1 MNSANA
7 SPILIIGGGIAGIG
21 AALDLAS
28 CGHAVHLAEKGHIL
42 GGQVAK
48 LDKLYPTDHCAFC
61 PLWTDIKKLRDN
73 PLITVHTST
82 EVREL
87 KRVGGRLH
95 AVIVKA
101 AQVIDEGLC
110 VFCGKC
116 AGTCPEAAIEPSGY
130 HVYPPTYLIR
140 EEICSRC
147 EKCVK
152 ACPTGAIAFHR
163 REETSEL
170 VFNDVIWASGFREV
184 DLTPLPE
191 FGLGKHPDIMTAMQ
205 FEEWTAEAGVNKG
218 AIIKKSNPIVPRNI
232 AFIQC
237 AGARDQRL
245 LSYCSA
251 VCCMH
256 ALKQAQWAIR
266 RSPTIQCVVFYT
278 DLRTVGRDYYDYSLR
293 EIDGSRVR
301 VIRGRPSLIYPL
313 PGREGI
319 AVKFENTTT
328 QKREIWKFD
337 IVVLNGN
344 IGSSLKKKAQ
354 EKYFSPALSG
364 EGFVNSASDDLS
376 RFSCGFS
383 AEPADVAESVIQAS
397 SAAAKAILAKRNK

>member
-1 MNSANA
+1 MKSTKA
-7 SPILIIGGGIAGIG
+7 SPVLIIGSGVAGIG
-21 AALDLAS
+21 AALDLAY
-28 CGHAVHLAEKGHIL
+28 CGHAVHLVEKGRIL

-61 PLWTDIKKLRDN
+61 PLWTDVKKLREH
-73 PLITVHTST
+73 PLVTIHTCT
-82 EVREL
+82 EVKEL
-87 KRVGGRLH
+87 KRVNGLLH
-95 AVIVKA
+95 AVMVRKPP
-101 AQVIDEGLC
+101 VIDESLC

-116 AGTCPEAAIEPSGY
+116 ADVCPEAAIDSLGD
-130 HVYPPTYLIR
+130 HVYPPSHLVR
-140 EEICSRC
+140 EEICNRC

-152 ACPTGAIAFHR
+152 ECPTGAIDLQR
-163 REETSEL
+163 KEETSEL
-170 VFNDVIWASGFREV
+170 VFDDVIWAAGFTEV

-191 FGLGKHPDIMTAMQ
+191 FGLGKHPDIMTAME
-205 FEEWTAEAGVNKG
+205 FEKWTAEAGVNEG
-218 AIIKKSNPIVPRNI
+218 AIIKKSNFTVPRNI

-256 ALKQAQWAIR
+256 ALKHAQWAIR
-266 RSPTIQCVVFYT
+266 RNQEIQCVVFYT
-278 DLRTVGRDYYDYSLR
+278 DLRTVGRDYYEYSLR
-293 EIDGSRVR
+293 DISGSRVR
-301 VIRGRPSLIYPL
+301 LIRGRPSLIYPL
-313 PGREGI
+313 PTREGI
-319 AVKFENTTT
+319 AVKFENTIT

-337 IVVLNGN
+337 MVVLNGN
-344 IGSSLKKKAQ
+344 IGSSLKKKDQ

-364 EGFVNSASDDLS
+364 DGFVNPESDEIS

-397 SAAAKAILAKRNK
+397 SAAVKAILAKRKK

>member
-1 MNSANA
+1 MNRTNA
-7 SPILIIGGGIAGIG
+7 SPVLVIGGGVAGIG
-21 AALDLAS
+21 AALDMAD
-28 CGHAVHLAEKGHIL
+28 CGHAVHLVEKRHIL
-42 GGQVAK
+42 GGQVAR

-82 EVREL
+82 EVKEL
-87 KRVGGRLH
+87 KREGGRVH
-95 AVIVKA
+95 AVVVRKPP
-101 AQVIDEGLC
+101 VIDGSNC

-116 AGTCPEAAIEPSGY
+116 AGVCTEAAIKTLGD
-130 HVYPPTYLIR
+130 HVYPPTYLVR
-140 EEICSRC
+140 EEICNRC

-152 ACPTGAIAFHR
+152 ECPAGAIDFQR

-170 VFNDVIWASGFREV
+170 VFDDVIWASGFTEV
-184 DLTPLPE
+184 DLSPLPE

-205 FEEWTAEAGVNKG
+205 FENWTAEAGLNKG
-218 AIIKKSNPIVPRNI
+218 AITKKSNSTVPRNI

-256 ALKQAQWAIR
+256 AMKQAQWAMKR
-266 RSPTIQCVVFYT
+266 NPEIQCVVFYT
-278 DLRTVGRDYYDYSLR
+278 DLRTVGRDYYEYSLR
-293 EIDGSRVR
+293 DIGGSHVR
-301 VIRGRPSLIYPL
+301 LIRGRPSLIYPL
-313 PGREGI
+313 PGRDGI
-319 AVKFENTTT
+319 AVKFENTMT

-337 IVVLNGN
+337 MVVLNGN
-344 IGSSLKKKAQ
+344 IGSSLKKKDQ
-354 EKYFSPALSG
+354 GEHFSPALSG
-364 EGFVNSASDDLS
+364 DGFVNSASDDIS

-383 AEPADVAESVIQAS
+383 AEPVDVAESVIQAS
-397 SAAAKAILAKRNK
+397 SAAIRAILAKRNK

>member
-1 MNSANA
+1 MNSTNA
-7 SPILIIGGGIAGIG
+7 FPVLIIGGGVAGIG
-21 AALDLAS
+21 AALDMAG
-28 CGHAVHLAEKGHIL
+28 CGHAVHLVEKRRIL

-61 PLWTDIKKLRDN
+61 PLWTDIKKLREH

-87 KRVGGRLH
+87 KRVDGLLH
-95 AVIVKA
+95 AVMVRKPP
-101 AQVIDEGLC
+101 VIDEIVC

-116 AGTCPEAAIEPSGY
+116 AGVCPEAAIQTLSD
-130 HVYPPTYLIR
+130 HFYPPSYWVR
-140 EEICSRC
+140 EELCNKC
-147 EKCVK
+147 ERCVK
-152 ACPTGAIAFHR
+152 TCPTGAIDFQR
-163 REETSEL
+163 TEEPSEL
-170 VFNDVIWASGFREV
+170 MFDDVIWASGFTEV
-184 DLTPLPE
+184 DLTQLPE
-191 FGLGKHPDIMTAMQ
+191 FGLGKDPDIMTAME
-205 FEEWTAEAGVNKG
+205 FEEWTAESGANKG
-218 AIIKKSNPIVPRNI
+218 AIIKKSKPSIPRNL

-266 RSPTIQCVVFYT
+266 RNPEIQCVVFYT
-278 DLRTVGRDYYDYSLR
+278 DLRTVGRDYYEYSLR
-293 EIDGSRVR
+293 DISGSRVR
-301 VIRGRPSLIYPL
+301 LIRGRPSLIYPL

-319 AVKFENTTT
+319 AVKFENTMT

-337 IVVLNGN
+337 MVVLNGN
-344 IGSSLKKKAQ
+344 IGSSLRRRDQ
-354 EKYFSPALSG
+354 EKHFSPDVSG
-364 EGFVNSASDDLS
+364 DGFVNPESDEIS

-397 SAAAKAILAKRNK
+397 SAALKAILAKRNK

>member
-1 MNSANA
+1 MNSTNA
-7 SPILIIGGGIAGIG
+7 FPVLIVGGGVAGIG
-21 AALDLAS
+21 AALDLAY
-28 CGHAVHLAEKGHIL
+28 CGHAVHLVERSRVI

-61 PLWTDIKKLRDN
+61 PLWTDIKKLREH
-73 PLITVHTST
+73 PLIIVHTST

-87 KRVGGRLH
+87 RRADGLLH
-95 AVIVKA
+95 AVMVRKPP
-101 AQVIDEGLC
+101 VIDESLC

-116 AGTCPEAAIEPSGY
+116 IGVCPQAAIETLGN
-130 HVYPPTYLIR
+130 HIYPPTYLVK
-140 EEICSRC
+140 EEICNRC
-147 EKCVK
+147 ERCVK
-152 ACPTGAIAFHR
+152 ICPTGAIDFER
-163 REETSEL
+163 TEETIEL
-170 VFNDVIWASGFREV
+170 MVDDVIWASGFTEL

-191 FGLGKHPDIMTAMQ
+191 FGLGKHPDIMTAME

-218 AIIKKSNPIVPRNI
+218 AIVKKSNSSVPRNI

-266 RSPTIQCVVFYT
+266 RKPNIQCVVFYT
-278 DLRTVGRDYYDYSLR
+278 DLRTVGRGNYEYSLQD
-293 EIDGSRVR
+293 ISGTRVR
-301 VIRGRPSLIYPL
+301 LIRGRPSLIYPL
-313 PGREGI
+313 PARDGI
-319 AVKFENTTT
+319 AVKFENTMT

-337 IVVLNGN
+337 MVVLNGN
-344 IGSSLKKKAQ
+344 IGSSLKNKHQ

-364 EGFVNSASDDLS
+364 DGFVNPQSDEIS

-397 SAAAKAILAKRNK
+397 SEAVRAILAKRKS

>member
-1 MNSANA
+1 MKSGSA
-7 SPILIIGGGIAGIG
+7 SSVLIIGGGVAGIG
-21 AALDLAS
+21 AALDLAE
-28 CGHAVHLAEKGHIL
+28 CGHRVHLVEIGRIL

-61 PLWTDIKKLRDN
+61 PLWTDIKKLREH

-87 KRVGGRLH
+87 KRQDGVLH
-95 AVIVKA
+95 AVLTRKPAI
-101 AQVIDEGLC
+101 IDVSLC

-116 AGTCPEAAIEPSGY
+116 ASVCPEGSIDSLGD
-130 HVYPPTYLIR
+130 HVYPPSYLVR
-140 EEICSRC
+140 EELCKRC
-147 EKCVK
+147 EKCLTI
-152 ACPTGAIAFHR
+152 CPTGAIDLHR
-163 REETSEL
+163 AEETSEL
-170 VFNDVIWASGFREV
+170 VIEDVIWASGFTEV
-184 DLTPLPE
+184 DLRPLPE

-218 AIIKKSNPIVPRNI
+218 AIIKKSNSSIPRNI

-245 LSYCSA
+245 LPYCSA

-256 ALKQAQWAIR
+256 ALKQAQWVIR
-266 RSPTIQCVVFYT
+266 RNPEIYCIVFYT

-293 EIDGSRVR
+293 NVNGSRVR
-301 VIRGRPSLIYPL
+301 LIRGRPSLIYPL
-313 PGREGI
+313 PSREGI
-319 AVKFENTTT
+319 AVKFEDTST

-344 IGSSLKKKAQ
+344 IGSSMKGRDRKTHL
-354 EKYFSPALSG
+354 SPGLSG
-364 EGFVNSASDDLS
+364 DGFVNPMADDIS
-376 RFSCGFS
+376 RLSCGFS

-397 SAAAKAILAKRNK
+397 SAAVRAILAKRKS

>member
-1 MNSANA
+1 MNSTNA
-7 SPILIIGGGIAGIG
+7 SPVLIIGGGVAGIG
-21 AALDLAS
+21 AALDMAG
-28 CGHAVHLAEKGHIL
+28 CGHAVHLVEKGRIL
-42 GGQVAK
+42 GGHVAK

-61 PLWTDIKKLRDN
+61 PLWTDIKKLREH

-82 EVREL
+82 EVEEL
-87 KRVGGRLH
+87 KRVDGRLH
-95 AVIVKA
+95 AVMVKKPP
-101 AQVIDEGLC
+101 VIDGGTC

-116 AGTCPEAAIEPSGY
+116 AGVCTEAAIETLGE
-130 HVYPPTYLIR
+130 HVYPPTYLVR
-140 EEICSRC
+140 EEICNRC

-152 ACPTGAIAFHR
+152 ECPTGAIDFQR
-163 REETSEL
+163 REETIEL
-170 VFNDVIWASGFREV
+170 MFDDVIWASGFTEV

-191 FGLGKHPDIMTAMQ
+191 FGLGKHPDIMTAME
-205 FEEWTAEAGVNKG
+205 FEKWTAEAGVNKG
-218 AIIKKSNPIVPRNI
+218 AIIKKSKSSVPRNI

-266 RSPTIQCVVFYT
+266 RNPVIQCVVFYT
-278 DLRTVGRDYYDYSLR
+278 DLRTVGRDYYQYFLR
-293 EIDGSRVR
+293 DISGSRVR

-313 PGREGI
+313 SAREGI
-319 AVKFENTTT
+319 AVKFENTIT

-337 IVVLNGN
+337 MVVLNGN
-344 IGSSLKKKAQ
+344 IGSSLKKKDQ
-354 EKYFSPALSG
+354 EKHFSPALSG
-364 EGFVNSASDDLS
+364 DGFVNSASDDIS

-397 SAAAKAILAKRNK
+397 SAAVKAILARRNK